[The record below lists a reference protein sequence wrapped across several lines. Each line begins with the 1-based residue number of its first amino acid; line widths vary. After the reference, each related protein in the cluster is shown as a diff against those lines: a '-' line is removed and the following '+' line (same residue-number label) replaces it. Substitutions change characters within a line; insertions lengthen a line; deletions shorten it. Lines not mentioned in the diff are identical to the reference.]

1 MPELKVWVFML
12 LHTDQSKWNVN
23 INTLDFVPGFISSV
37 RIIIFLVC
45 SIHDNSVDTTVVYDS
60 NSGVKCGSVQCWR
73 LDYVS
78 IISQK
83 PIIVN
88 TSSRQST
95 SNLMVETVNQ
105 TSPAHVVY
113 QVYCHDHSCTYINYK
128 SIIKVFWW
136 EIIYVMWAG
145 WLLCRGGRTCF
156 LNSITNIHKLSL
168 QIQIQPPPLSF
179 SLISFSKQ

>member
-1 MPELKVWVFML
+1 MKCKHKHTRFCSRLYLFCENYNFSCL
-12 LHTDQSKWNVN
+12 LNSRQLSRYYSRLRFEFRSKMWIV
-23 INTLDFVPGFISSV
+23 
-37 RIIIFLVC
+37 
-45 SIHDNSVDTTVVYDS
+45 
-60 NSGVKCGSVQCWR
+60 VQCWC

-105 TSPAHVVY
+105 TSSAHVVY